1 MSSVLEHR
9 REYLRLMRQFTLD
22 NGFFTVTDIQKA
34 AGIPRSTAQDWV
46 NRLIEAGCVLVRDEK
61 RGRSPARF
69 AAISAMPSSTCRRL
83 FTTVDGDR
91 VEIYHDCM
99 SGACAAFCGYHHAL
113 AGGALSRVHRDGTLL
128 RECGSLGV
136 HDVKVGLPPLA
147 AVGVVGLRREG
158 DTIVQTIRCIGGP
171 AYAVSDTMARAE
183 GVIRVAT
190 RNEGHIVE
198 GSVWTRA
205 LDHVTIGIDDT
216 DSHDG
221 GATFALAF
229 ALLDHAAR
237 MKGVLP
243 ISHHVAMLNP
253 AVFTKTAGNSASFI
267 DLAVA
272 PEAYDHLVDQASRFI
287 ADESLS
293 REWGIAI
300 RKGLGVPEGLRD
312 YGRQVRGHIVTRAV
326 AEATAERFGVT
337 LIGGNGV
344 IGALG
349 AVALEGLPHDLLLD
363 PGKDIGEVPV
373 SGSC

>member
-22 NGFFTVTDIQKA
+22 NGYFTVTDIQHA

-46 NRLIEAGCVLVRDEK
+46 NRLIEAGCVLVRDRK
-61 RGRSPARF
+61 RGRTPARY
-69 AAISAMPSSTCRRL
+69 AAISAVPSSTCRRM
-83 FTTVDGDR
+83 FTTVDGDN

-99 SGACAAFCGYHHAL
+99 SGACAAFCGHHHAL
-113 AGGALSRVHRDGTLL
+113 AGGALTKVRRDGNLL
-128 RECGSLGV
+128 RECGRMGDFSV
-136 HDVKVGLPPLA
+136 DVGLPPLS
-147 AVGVVGLRREG
+147 AVGVVGIRREG
-158 DTIVQTIRCIGGP
+158 DMVVQTIRCIGGP
-171 AYAVSDTMARAE
+171 AYSLSDMMSRAE
-183 GVIRVAT
+183 GVVRVET
-190 RNEGHIVE
+190 RVGGHIVE

-205 LDHVTIGIDDT
+205 LLHVTIGVDDT

-229 ALLDHAAR
+229 ALLDHVTR

-253 AVFTKTAGNSASFI
+253 AVFAKTAGNSASFI
-267 DLAVA
+267 EVA
-272 PEAYDHLVDQASRFI
+272 AAPDAFAPLVERASRFV

-293 REWGIAI
+293 GEWGIAV
-300 RKGLGVPEGLRD
+300 RRGLGVPAGLRE
-312 YGRQVRGHIVTRAV
+312 YGRQVRGHVVSRAV
-326 AEATAERFGVT
+326 AEAAAERFGIT

-349 AVALEGLPHDLLLD
+349 AVALEGFPHELLLD
-363 PGKDIGEVPV
+363 PEREIE
-373 SGSC
+373 